1 MSVSPK
7 VLDKLFSQKLTVVGK
22 PVPIEGFGMDYIRS
36 RLCEVSSAPWIP
48 PLETTKMDP
57 DKTLEEIRALV
68 LKMQEDFNSTAEG
81 SNGIDQDEA
90 YYLTELIDGLDE
102 WIKKGGFLPKAWRR

>member
-1 MSVSPK
+1 MSVARSA
-7 VLDKLFSQKLTVVGK
+7 LNAILES
-22 PVPIEGFGMDYIRS
+22 DYIKN
-36 RLCEVSSAPWIP
+36 RLREVSSAPWTP
-48 PLETTKMDP
+48 PLMDFATETTKMDP

-102 WIKKGGFLPKAWRR
+102 WIKKGGFLPKAWKR